1 MKKLVSIFLCASMV
15 IIVPGCSSMSK
26 LAEGTLVGSGV
37 GATVG
42 AAAGAIVGK
51 DGKSTAIG
59 AAIGTAVGA
68 AAGAIIGKKMDKKA
82 EELAAIEAAQ
92 VETVEDANGL
102 EAIKVTFDSGIL
114 FATNKADLNAASK
127 ESLKEFAA
135 KMVDL
140 PDTDITI
147 YGHTDNTG
155 SDAVNER
162 LSLQRAE
169 SVEKYLNSCGISTD
183 RMTAEG
189 KSYTMPVA
197 SNETKEGRAQNRR
210 VEIFISAN
218 KAMIEAAEAEAK

>member
-26 LAEGTLVGSGV
+26 LAEGTLVGSGI

-42 AAAGAIVGK
+42 AAAGAIAGK

-82 EELAAIEAAQ
+82 EELAAIEAAK

-114 FATNKADLNAASK
+114 FATNKADLNATSK

-169 SVEKYLNSCGISTD
+169 SVEKYLNSCGISTE

-210 VEIFISAN
+210 VEIYISAN
-218 KAMIEAAEAEAK
+218 QAMIEAAEAAAK

>member
-1 MKKLVSIFLCASMV
+1 MV

-82 EELAAIEAAQ
+82 EELAAIEAAK

-114 FATNKADLNAASK
+114 FATNKADLNATSK

-210 VEIFISAN
+210 VEIYINAN

>member
-1 MKKLVSIFLCASMV
+1 MKKLVSIFLSASM
-15 IIVPGCSSMSK
+15 IIMIPGCSTMSK

-42 AAAGAIVGK
+42 AAAGAIAGK
-51 DGKSTAIG
+51 DAKSTAIG

-82 EELAAIEAAQ
+82 AELAAIEAAK

-114 FATNKADLNAASK
+114 FALNKADLNATSK
-127 ESLKEFAA
+127 ESLKDFAA
-135 KMVDL
+135 KMADL

-169 SVEKYLNSCGISTD
+169 SVEKYLNGCGISNS
-183 RMTAEG
+183 RMTSEG
-189 KSYTMPVA
+189 KSYHMPVA
-197 SNETKEGRAQNRR
+197 SNETAEGRAQNRR
-210 VEIFISAN
+210 VEIYITAN
-218 KAMIEAAEAEAK
+218 KAMIEAAQQEAK

>member
-1 MKKLVSIFLCASMV
+1 MV

-26 LAEGTLVGSGV
+26 LAEGTLVGSGI

-42 AAAGAIVGK
+42 AAAGAIAGK

-82 EELAAIEAAQ
+82 EELAAIEAAK

-114 FATNKADLNAASK
+114 FATNKADLNATSK

-162 LSLQRAE
+162 VSLQRAE
-169 SVEKYLNSCGISTD
+169 SVEKYLNSCGISTE

-210 VEIFISAN
+210 V
-218 KAMIEAAEAEAK
+218 

>member
-15 IIVPGCSSMSK
+15 IMIPGCSSMSK

-42 AAAGAIVGK
+42 AAAGAIIGK

-59 AAIGTAVGA
+59 TAIGTAVGA
-68 AAGAIIGKKMDKKA
+68 GVGALIGKKMDKKA
-82 EELAAIEAAQ
+82 AELAAIEAAK

-114 FATNKADLNAASK
+114 FALNKADLNATSK
-127 ESLKEFAA
+127 ESLKDFAN
-135 KMVDL
+135 KMADL

-155 SDAVNER
+155 SAAVNER

-169 SVEKYLNSCGISTD
+169 SVEKYLNACGISST
-183 RMTAEG
+183 RMTSEG

-197 SNETKEGRAQNRR
+197 SNETAEGRAQNRR
-210 VEIFISAN
+210 VEIYITAN
-218 KAMIEAAEAEAK
+218 KAMIDAAAAEAK

>member
-82 EELAAIEAAQ
+82 EELAAIEAAK

-114 FATNKADLNAASK
+114 FATNKADLNATSK

-169 SVEKYLNSCGISTD
+169 SVEKYLNSCGISTE

-210 VEIFISAN
+210 VEIYISAN
-218 KAMIEAAEAEAK
+218 QAMIEAAEAAAK

>member
-1 MKKLVSIFLCASMV
+1 MV

-26 LAEGTLVGSGV
+26 LAEGTLVGSGI

-42 AAAGAIVGK
+42 AAAGAIAGK

-114 FATNKADLNAASK
+114 FATNKADLNATSK

-169 SVEKYLNSCGISTD
+169 SVEKYLNSCGISTE

-210 VEIFISAN
+210 VEIYISAN
-218 KAMIEAAEAEAK
+218 QAMIEAAEAAAK

>member
-1 MKKLVSIFLCASMV
+1 MV

-82 EELAAIEAAQ
+82 EELAAIEAAK

-114 FATNKADLNAASK
+114 FATNKADLNATSK

>member
-1 MKKLVSIFLCASMV
+1 MV

-26 LAEGTLVGSGV
+26 LAEGTLVGSGI

-42 AAAGAIVGK
+42 AAAGAIAGK

-82 EELAAIEAAQ
+82 EELAAIEAAK

-114 FATNKADLNAASK
+114 FATNKADLNATSK

-169 SVEKYLNSCGISTD
+169 SVEKYLNSCGISTE

-210 VEIFISAN
+210 VEIYISAN
-218 KAMIEAAEAEAK
+218 QAMIEAAEAAAK

>member
-1 MKKLVSIFLCASMV
+1 MV
-15 IIVPGCSSMSK
+15 IMIPGCSSMSK
-26 LAEGTLVGSGV
+26 LAEGTLVGGGV

-42 AAAGAIVGK
+42 AAAGAIAGK
-51 DGKSTAIG
+51 DAKSTAIG

-68 AAGAIIGKKMDKKA
+68 AAGALIGKKMDKKA
-82 EELAAIEAAQ
+82 AELAAIEAAQ

-135 KMVDL
+135 KMADL
-140 PDTDITI
+140 PETDITI

-169 SVEKYLNSCGISTD
+169 SVEKYLNACGISTD

-197 SNETKEGRAQNRR
+197 SNETKGGRAQNRR

-218 KAMIEAAEAEAK
+218 QAMIEAAEAEAK

>member
-1 MKKLVSIFLCASMV
+1 MKKLVSFFLCASMV
-15 IIVPGCSSMSK
+15 VVIPGCSTMSK

-42 AAAGAIVGK
+42 AAAGAIAGK

-68 AAGAIIGKKMDKKA
+68 GVGALIGKKMDKKA
-82 EELAAIEAAQ
+82 AELAAIEAAQ

-114 FATNKADLNAASK
+114 FALNKADLNATSK
-127 ESLKEFAA
+127 ESLKDFAN
-135 KMVDL
+135 KMADL

-155 SDAVNER
+155 SAAVNER
-162 LSLQRAE
+162 LSLQRAK
-169 SVEKYLNSCGISTD
+169 SVEKYLNACGISST
-183 RMTAEG
+183 RMTSEG

-197 SNETKEGRAQNRR
+197 SNETAEGRAQNRR
-210 VEIFISAN
+210 VEIYITAN
-218 KAMIEAAEAEAK
+218 KAMIEAAEKETK

>member
-82 EELAAIEAAQ
+82 EELAAIEAAK

-114 FATNKADLNAASK
+114 FATNKADLNATSK